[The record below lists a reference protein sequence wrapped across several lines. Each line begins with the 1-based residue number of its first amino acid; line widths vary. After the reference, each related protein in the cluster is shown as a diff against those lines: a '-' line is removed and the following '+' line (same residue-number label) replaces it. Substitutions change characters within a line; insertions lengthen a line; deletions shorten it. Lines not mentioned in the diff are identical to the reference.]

1 MATTRAR
8 GRPRTFDRQAAL
20 DAAMELFWRYGYEGT
35 SIADLTAAMGFTPPT
50 LYAAFGSKEDLYRE
64 VIQHFLLRSEYQ
76 RLEAALNQPSAYAML
91 RYYLYAAAE
100 SFTDPTTPAGCMVS
114 TAALQCAVENQSI
127 VQAVARIRHEMFVV
141 FVEQLDLA
149 KHNHELPAT
158 SNSLALANF
167 YTAVLQGMSVQ
178 AIDGASSADLIAVA
192 DLALSAWPGEKSEG
206 KSQKAKAQRDQES
219 GIRG

>member
-1 MATTRAR
+1 MQTTRPR

-20 DAAMELFWRYGYEGT
+20 DAAMELFWRHGYEGT

-64 VIQHFLLRSEYQ
+64 VIQHFLLRSERQ
-76 RLEAALNQPSAYAML
+76 RMEAALNQTSAYAML

-100 SFTDPTTPAGCMVS
+100 SFTDPSTPAGCMVA
-114 TAALQCAVENQSI
+114 TAALQCAVENQPI
-127 VQAVARIRHEMFVV
+127 VQEVARIRHQMFIG
-141 FVEQLDLA
+141 FVERLDVA
-149 KHNHELPAT
+149 KRNQELPET
-158 SNSLALANF
+158 IDSLALANF
-167 YTAVLQGMSVQ
+167 YTAIVQGMSVQ

-206 KSQKAKAQRDQES
+206 KSQKAKVQSDQDS